1 MRDVV
6 PVLIASLALSGCG
19 TLVKDRSQVPMT
31 PVGGFGTAMGSPA
44 TTSPRAEGQPWNNAD
59 LITLDLPRLVAL
71 YSVPPTTQTKME
83 EALATFDTP
92 PAAAAADTRA
102 ARRNQIVGAVFMAS
116 DKNCD
121 VYLEYLH
128 GNQIVIKG
136 APSVAA
142 TILSGAGAIATPARS
157 AQILSALG
165 SASSGVGGNLN
176 EAIFSNKA
184 ADVIAGGIRADRA
197 VLRNKIELRMVA
209 AEPYS
214 DWSLATALA
223 EAFSYHGRCNRS

>member
-1 MRDVV
+1 
-6 PVLIASLALSGCG
+6 
-19 TLVKDRSQVPMT
+19 
-31 PVGGFGTAMGSPA
+31 
-44 TTSPRAEGQPWNNAD
+44 
-59 LITLDLPRLVAL
+59 
-71 YSVPPTTQTKME
+71 
-83 EALATFDTP
+83 
-92 PAAAAADTRA
+92 
-102 ARRNQIVGAVFMAS
+102 MAS

-136 APSVAA
+136 ASSVAA

-223 EAFSYHGRCNRS
+223 EAFSYHGRCNAVSGLSYLQGKSEQERGAAETLRAQPAAAKQAANAANVAPPAPAAAPVAAPKP